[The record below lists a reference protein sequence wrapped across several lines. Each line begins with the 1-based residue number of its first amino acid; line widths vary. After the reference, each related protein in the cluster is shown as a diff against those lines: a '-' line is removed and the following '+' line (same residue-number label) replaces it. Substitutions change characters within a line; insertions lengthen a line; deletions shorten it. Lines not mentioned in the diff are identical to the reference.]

1 MSDSAHLEPPA
12 KKRNIDPIAPT
23 NHPWNLPA
31 TVDLVHR
38 CDRPE
43 DGVLLIPREANL
55 RIGAEA
61 KRVVARVSQA
71 VVAVA
76 SIDVHGHQLWRASGF
91 IVEFDECSMTGTI
104 FSSATVAQKIHMFPD
119 IEKIKVYLFD
129 GASYEATI
137 KACDNHWNLLVLSVS
152 FVRSVKTM
160 NMVEISENRTAADVH
175 LGGFMQQPHPACE
188 SLCSGDTII
197 GLGRQSEEPF
207 GLQAN
212 CGVYS
217 YERWSNLPRFCHE
230 MQKATFINTYAAV
243 GGPAINKNGQ
253 VIGMLFHD
261 LDCTPFVPSNVILK
275 WWEHFKK
282 TGTYCRPTMRV
293 FGANLHNV
301 RSAFW
306 LKLPASLYKGSDG
319 FLVELTSRSVQLAGL
334 QQKDLIVECNGEP
347 VATSLQL
354 FEILADNIGKMVE
367 VTFVKAEDNSRRSVY
382 LPVEEIPEGDF
393 YSWPIS
399 QYDVY

>member
-38 CDRPE
+38 CDCPE
-43 DGVLLIPREANL
+43 DSVLLIPREANL

-76 SIDVHGHQLWRASGF
+76 SIDG
-91 IVEFDECSMTGTI
+91 
-104 FSSATVAQKIHMFPD
+104 SA
-119 IEKIKVYLFD
+119 
-129 GASYEATI
+129 G
-137 KACDNHWNLLVLSVS
+137 VS
-152 FVRSVKTM
+152 PS
-160 NMVEISENRTAADVH
+160 
-175 LGGFMQQPHPACE
+175 
-188 SLCSGDTII
+188 
-197 GLGRQSEEPF
+197 
-207 GLQAN
+207 
-212 CGVYS
+212 
-217 YERWSNLPRFCHE
+217 FC
-230 MQKATFINTYAAV
+230 
-243 GGPAINKNGQ
+243 
-253 VIGMLFHD
+253 L
-261 LDCTPFVPSNVILK
+261 
-275 WWEHFKK
+275 
-282 TGTYCRPTMRV
+282 TYCRPTMRV
-293 FGANLHNV
+293 FGANLHNA
-301 RSAFW
+301 RSASW
-306 LKLPASLYKGSDG
+306 LKLPTSLYKGFDG
-319 FLVELTSRSVQLAGL
+319 FLVELTSRAVKSAGL

-354 FEILADNIGKMVE
+354 FEFLADNIGKMVE
-367 VTFVKAEDNSRRSVY
+367 VAFVKAEDNSRRSVY